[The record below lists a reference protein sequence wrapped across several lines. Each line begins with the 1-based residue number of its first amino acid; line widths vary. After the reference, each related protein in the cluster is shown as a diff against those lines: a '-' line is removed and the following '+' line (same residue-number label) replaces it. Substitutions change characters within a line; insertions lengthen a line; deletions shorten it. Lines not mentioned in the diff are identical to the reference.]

1 MFKIFALVF
10 IFVGVYLGMNYSDEI
25 ESIMDTDAFEQVQDK
40 IEDGKDLV
48 IDKLEEAKNK

>member
-40 IEDGKDLV
+40 IE
-48 IDKLEEAKNK
+48 EAKN

>member
-1 MFKIFALVF
+1 MFKICALIF
-10 IFVGVYLGMNYSDEI
+10 ICVGIYLGMNYSDEI

-48 IDKLEEAKNK
+48 VDKLQEAKN